1 MWIKT
6 TLAVQLPQPYPEHRT
21 CRTKCN
27 TSYPFVVGALFA
39 ACATQSAFYV
49 DSAAE
54 YNVIWHKS
62 ITPETCYEQGSMV
75 RQAAQAHA
83 SKAGHVALYSRWH
96 GHMKCH
102 STIHA
107 MSWPWPAWLKLRPT
121 SHTCNMHQHKNAKR
135 SQTNTRT
142 PVHPSTQE
150 PLQISAASQTTEVS
164 TKQSWRDSRLCYN
177 NRAMDGVCCGVTVV
191 KITDNHGHAS
201 SCIPAATQV
210 LWYHENVRAADDS
223 YFTQREQKLASLVWH
238 LTMSK

>member
-150 PLQISAASQTTEVS
+150 SLQISAASQTTEVS

-177 NRAMDGVCCGVTVV
+177 NRAMVSAV
-191 KITDNHGHAS
+191 
-201 SCIPAATQV
+201 
-210 LWYHENVRAADDS
+210 E
-223 YFTQREQKLASLVWH
+223 
-238 LTMSK
+238 